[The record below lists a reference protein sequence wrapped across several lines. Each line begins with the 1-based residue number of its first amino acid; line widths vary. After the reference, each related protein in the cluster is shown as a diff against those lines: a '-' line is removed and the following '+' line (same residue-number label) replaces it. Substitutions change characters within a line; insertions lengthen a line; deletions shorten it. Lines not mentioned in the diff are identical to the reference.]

1 MWLQSLLEVMHVAK
15 QEEKIESKQES
26 IQEEQQEEQQEQN
39 LPEHSELYEKLSADV
54 GIATW
59 DALAPHAERG
69 GLFWVD
75 QTLDLVEVGVSL
87 AVDDAS
93 SVKAW
98 HEAELFLPAA
108 PQAPSEFAAFRFLII
123 QPFVI
128 AAPLDLSDLIDPSQ
142 LEEDADNEIEE
153 T

>member
-1 MWLQSLLEVMHVAK
+1 MLLQYLPEVMHVAK
-15 QEEKIESKQES
+15 QEEKRESKQEPMKN
-26 IQEEQQEEQQEQN
+26 EQQAQS

-75 QTLDLVEVGVSL
+75 QSLDLVEVGVSL

-142 LEEDADNEIEE
+142 LEDDVDDADDADNEA
-153 T
+153 

>member
-1 MWLQSLLEVMHVAK
+1 MVK
-15 QEEKIESKQES
+15 R
-26 IQEEQQEEQQEQN
+26 EEQAELQGSEKQDGSPM
-39 LPEHSELYEKLSADV
+39 PEHSDLYKKLAADV

-75 QTLDLVEVGVSL
+75 QSLDLIEVGVSL

-98 HEAELFLPAA
+98 HEAKLFLPAA
-108 PQAPSEFAAFRFLII
+108 LQAPTEFAAFRFLII

-128 AAPLDLSDLIDPSQ
+128 ASPLDLSDLIDPSE
-142 LEEDADNEIEE
+142 LEADEEDDRSDNDSHSD
-153 T
+153 